1 MKSMPK
7 VFILLCVFYSGAVF
21 AATTEA
27 SAAEQNTTAQAASE
41 QQSAAQLRVLLDAMN
56 TLQGK
61 FTQTLY
67 DIKGESLEESTGTF
81 VLQRPGKFYW
91 KTEQRYPQLLVSNQ
105 ETIWLFEPE
114 LEQVTVRPF
123 SNDLQRTPA
132 LLLSEDVNKLRENF
146 IIQRE
151 LVDTQQ
157 EKFTLIPKVSKGLF
171 QQLSL
176 VFVAGELQAF
186 YLQDNLGQAT
196 HFTLREV
203 ERNLAVDAAL
213 FNFTPPPGVDVL
225 ND

>member
-1 MKSMPK
+1 MS
-7 VFILLCVFYSGAVF
+7 
-21 AATTEA
+21 
-27 SAAEQNTTAQAASE
+27 
-41 QQSAAQLRVLLDAMN
+41 

-91 KTEQRYPQLLVSNQ
+91 KTEQPYPQLLVSNQ
-105 ETIWLFEPE
+105 ETIWLFDPD

-176 VFVAGELQAF
+176 VFIVGELQAF